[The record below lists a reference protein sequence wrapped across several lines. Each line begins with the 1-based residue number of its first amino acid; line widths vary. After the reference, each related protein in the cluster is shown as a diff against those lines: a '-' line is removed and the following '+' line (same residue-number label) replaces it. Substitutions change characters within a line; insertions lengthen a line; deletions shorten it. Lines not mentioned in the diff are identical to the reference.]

1 MYGID
6 KITFIHTEQIQT
18 ITGRKYKCIHNH
30 MSLVIDTDQG
40 QTDMNIHMKKKC
52 LFRYLA
58 TSLFP
63 MKIDIRNNKNAFFS
77 NQHLAIID
85 RVQH

>member
-1 MYGID
+1 MA
-6 KITFIHTEQIQT
+6 
-18 ITGRKYKCIHNH
+18 
-30 MSLVIDTDQG
+30 LVIDTDQG

-63 MKIDIRNNKNAFFS
+63 MKIDLRNNKNAFFS

-85 RVQH
+85 RVQFKLYQIKNINNTFLETK

>member
-1 MYGID
+1 MA
-6 KITFIHTEQIQT
+6 
-18 ITGRKYKCIHNH
+18 
-30 MSLVIDTDQG
+30 LVIDTDQG

-63 MKIDIRNNKNAFFS
+63 MKIDLRNNKNAFFS
-77 NQHLAIID
+77 NQHLVIID
-85 RVQH
+85 RVQFKLYQIKNINNTFLETK